1 MAQEVYETNAKKHGD
16 RYETTSGRGVYC
28 TQDWVKA
35 YSYSLP
41 FTDRNVSGLTMYIV
55 LLLRVPG
62 SLEDVGVT
70 LSLGK
75 STHRTVRRQKDLDGN
90 VMQLD
95 SNWALFSRTKYA
107 QQLADSVQATKE
119 SIEQKGFNRAVRK
132 REKRWICRL

>member
-1 MAQEVYETNAKKHGD
+1 MTIH
-16 RYETTSGRGVYC
+16 
-28 TQDWVKA
+28 
-35 YSYSLP
+35 
-41 FTDRNVSGLTMYIV
+41 IV

-75 STHRTVRRQKDLDGN
+75 STHRTLKTQKDLDGN
-90 VMQLD
+90 VMHLD

-119 SIEQKGFNRAVRK
+119 SIEKKGFNRAVRK
-132 REKRWICRL
+132 RERR